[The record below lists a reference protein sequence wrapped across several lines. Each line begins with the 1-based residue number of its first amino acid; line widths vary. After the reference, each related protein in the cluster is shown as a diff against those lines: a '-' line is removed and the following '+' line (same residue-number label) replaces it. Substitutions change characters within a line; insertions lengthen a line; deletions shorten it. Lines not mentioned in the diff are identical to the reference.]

1 MKTLRSKRNIHHN
14 FNVST
19 NNNSS
24 FLSNHDLLENF
35 RNKSFKLITRDNSV
49 TLLNKDNSVNQLTN
63 NITQK
68 PINNNNNNSK
78 NHFDAE

>member
-1 MKTLRSKRNIHHN
+1 MKSLRSKRNIHHN
-14 FNVST
+14 FNINS

-49 TLLNKDNSVNQLTN
+49 THISNK
-63 NITQK
+63 
-68 PINNNNNNSK
+68 
-78 NHFDAE
+78 